1 MVSNCKYFNFYYSEE
16 ERNNYL
22 NNWKSKCCNNF
33 TPYTNTE
40 YKFYI
45 NLYLENQYIND
56 IQLDHYI
63 DNGCYCKL
71 CNKKR
76 REIFFRAKKGEKI
89 TEKLIHFDVINN
101 EIDDRNQKIVQA
113 IKKRLA
119 SKKFLPKQFSINHFN
134 K

>member
-1 MVSNCKYFNFYYSEE
+1 MRGIFI
-16 ERNNYL
+16 
-22 NNWKSKCCNNF
+22 
-33 TPYTNTE
+33 PYTDVE

-76 REIFFRAKKGEKI
+76 REIFFKAKKGEKI
-89 TEKLIHFDVINN
+89 NEKLIHYDVISN
-101 EIDDRNQKIVQA
+101 EIDNRNNKLVEV
-113 IKKRLA
+113 IKKKIA
-119 SKKFLPKQFSINHFN
+119 SKKFQPKQFSINHVN